1 MSKQLIFVSGLPK
14 AGSTLL
20 MNLLAQNPLV
30 HSTATSGLHEIGY
43 IARQFN
49 QTEEFKTIPN
59 PKDGETLFYD
69 YVKGGCENAFN
80 RLTDR
85 PVVADKC
92 RSWVGHLDMLFAIW
106 PDAKVLVPVRD
117 MRGILS
123 SFEKKWRK
131 HPFPFTGVEKASPQN
146 WTTVEKRA
154 QGWLQIPPLGIAVER
169 LSDAARRHKDK
180 LHFVHFEALTENPA
194 ETMRGVWEYVS
205 SMPDDTPAG
214 WRCALNNYL
223 VQCKEKMWEFPHD
236 FENVEQYTKE
246 HELGWPYGDHEIRN
260 KVAPVKPDWN
270 EVLGEQL
277 SEQISKSFN
286 WINQL

>member
-1 MSKQLIFVSGLPK
+1 MSKNIHFVSGLPR

-20 MNLLAQNPLV
+20 MNLLAQNHLV

-43 IARQFN
+43 IARQFH

-85 PVVADKC
+85 PIVADKS

-123 SFEKKWRK
+123 SFEKKWQA
-131 HPFPFTGVEKASPQN
+131 HPFPITGVEKSNPQN

-154 QGWLQIPPLGIAVER
+154 QAWLQMPPLGIAVER
-169 LSDAARRHKDK
+169 VSDAVRRHQSK
-180 LHFVHFEALTENPA
+180 LHFVQFKELTENPSA
-194 ETMRGVWEYVS
+194 AMLKIW
-205 SMPDDTPAG
+205 
-214 WRCALNNYL
+214 NYL
-223 VQCKEKMWEFPHD
+223 EMEPVIHD
-236 FENVEQYTKE
+236 FENVEQYTSE
-246 HELGWPYGDHEIRN
+246 HELGWPYGDHDTRAR
-260 KVAPVKPDWN
+260 VAPVKPDWHD
-270 EVLGEQL
+270 VLGKPL
-277 SEQISKSFN
+277 SDEISKSFN
-286 WINQL
+286 WINDL

>member
-1 MSKQLIFVSGLPK
+1 MSKNIHFVSGLPR

-20 MNLLAQNPLV
+20 MNLLAQNHLV

-43 IARQFN
+43 IARQFH

-85 PVVADKC
+85 PIVADKS

-123 SFEKKWRK
+123 SFEKKWQA
-131 HPFPFTGVEKASPQN
+131 HPFPITGVEKSNPQN

-154 QGWLQIPPLGIAVER
+154 QAWLQMPPLGIAVER
-169 LSDAARRHKDK
+169 VSDAVRRHQSK
-180 LHFVHFEALTENPA
+180 LHFVQFKELAENPSA
-194 ETMRGVWEYVS
+194 AMLKIW
-205 SMPDDTPAG
+205 
-214 WRCALNNYL
+214 NYL
-223 VQCKEKMWEFPHD
+223 EMEPVIHD
-236 FENVEQYTKE
+236 FENVEQYTSE
-246 HELGWPYGDHEIRN
+246 HELGWPYGDHATRA
-260 KVAPVKPDWN
+260 KVATVKPDWHD
-270 EVLGEQL
+270 VLGKPL
-277 SEQISKSFN
+277 SDEISKSFN
-286 WINQL
+286 WINDL

>member
-1 MSKQLIFVSGLPK
+1 MSKQLIFVSGLPR

-43 IARQFN
+43 IARQFH

-85 PVVADKC
+85 PIVADKC
-92 RSWVGHLDMLFAIW
+92 RSWVGHLDMLFQIW

-123 SFEKKWRK
+123 SLEKKWRK
-131 HPFPFTGVEKASPQN
+131 HPFPMVGAEKANPQN

-169 LSDAARRHKDK
+169 LSDAVRRFKDR
-180 LHFVHFEALTENPA
+180 LHFVHFEKLTGSPA
-194 ETMRGVWEYVS
+194 TTMQDIWSYLNIETPV
-205 SMPDDTPAG
+205 
-214 WRCALNNYL
+214 
-223 VQCKEKMWEFPHD
+223 HD
-236 FENVEQYTKE
+236 FDNVEQYTVE
-246 HELGWPYGDHEIRN
+246 HELGWPYGDHEIRS
-260 KVAPVKPDWN
+260 KVAPVKPDWD
-270 EVLGEQL
+270 EILGLQL
-277 SEQISKSFN
+277 SQQIEQSFR
-286 WINQL
+286 WITTL

>member
-1 MSKQLIFVSGLPK
+1 MSKRLIFVSGLPR

-43 IARQFN
+43 IARQFH

-59 PKDGETLFYD
+59 PQDGETLFYD

-85 PVVADKC
+85 PIVADKC

-123 SFEKKWRK
+123 SLEKKWRK
-131 HPFPFTGVEKASPQN
+131 HPFPMTGVEKANPQN

-154 QGWLQIPPLGIAVER
+154 QGWLNQPPLGIAVER
-169 LSDAARRHKDK
+169 LSDAAKRFKDR
-180 LHFVHFEALTENPA
+180 LHFVHFEKLTGSPA
-194 ETMRGVWEYVS
+194 TTMQDIW
-205 SMPDDTPAG
+205 
-214 WRCALNNYL
+214 LYL
-223 VQCKEKMWEFPHD
+223 GLDRPEHD
-236 FENVEQYTKE
+236 FNNVEQYTKE
-246 HELGWPYGDHEIRN
+246 HELGWPYGDHEIRS
-260 KVAPVKPDWN
+260 KVAPVKPDWD
-270 EVLGEQL
+270 EVLGPQL
-277 SEQISKSFN
+277 SAGIEQSFR